1 MAQASPDAVIAA
13 ARDLLADGL
22 SRKAVIDRLVADYGI
37 SSATAYRHT
46 AAALLQV
53 PAADGQSLDLAEA
66 ALLTL
71 HRSMIAA
78 EAADDWPVAAE
89 RAAALAA
96 AIGKL
101 KISRITG

>member
-1 MAQASPDAVIAA
+1 MAQASPDAVVAA

-22 SRKAVIDRLVADYGI
+22 SRKASADRLMGDFGV
-37 SSATAYRHT
+37 SSATAYRHVAT
-46 AAALLQV
+46 ARLQL
-53 PAADGQSLDLAEA
+53 PLADGQSLDLAEE

-71 HRSMIAA
+71 HRAMIAA
-78 EAADDWPVAAE
+78 ESEGDWQVAAE
-89 RAAALAA
+89 RAASLAS

>member
-1 MAQASPDAVIAA
+1 MAQASPDAVVAA

-22 SRKAVIDRLVADYGI
+22 SRKATADRLMADFGV
-37 SSATAYRHT
+37 SSATAYRQIAT
-46 AAALLQV
+46 ARLQL
-53 PAADGQSLDLAEA
+53 PLADGQSLDLAEE

-71 HRSMIAA
+71 HRAMIAA
-78 EAADDWPVAAE
+78 EADGDWPVAAD
-89 RAAALAA
+89 RAAALAS